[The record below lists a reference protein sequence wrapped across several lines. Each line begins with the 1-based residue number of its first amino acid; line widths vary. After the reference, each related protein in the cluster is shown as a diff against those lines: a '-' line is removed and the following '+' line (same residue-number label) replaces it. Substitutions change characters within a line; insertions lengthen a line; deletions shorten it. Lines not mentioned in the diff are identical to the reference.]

1 MPRTAQGRNQTEDL
15 STQDHSAE
23 CRAAES
29 MDRYP
34 RCGPSRSP
42 SMSHY
47 SFFVLLTLKPMMP
60 KEVNMVSTCNYPQKW
75 KWITRNKRF
84 WSFAKEL
91 KCSKPS
97 VDTEARRWL
106 WIGHSWEGNR
116 FTGIVWMY
124 LPMNCLAAT
133 VN

>member
-1 MPRTAQGRNQTEDL
+1 MPRTDPGRNQTEDL

-60 KEVNMVSTCNYPQKW
+60 KELNMVSILQLFAEIEWT
-75 KWITRNKRF
+75 TRINA
-84 WSFAKEL
+84 SPVTGPTAKV
-91 KCSKPS
+91 KQPIP
-97 VDTEARRWL
+97 R
-106 WIGHSWEGNR
+106 
-116 FTGIVWMY
+116 
-124 LPMNCLAAT
+124 
-133 VN
+133 

>member
-29 MDRYP
+29 TDRYP

-47 SFFVLLTLKPMMP
+47 SFFVLLTHYPMMP
-60 KEVNMVSTCNYPQKW
+60 KEVNMVSSA
-75 KWITRNKRF
+75 IIRRNGNGLPEINAF
-84 WSFAKEL
+84 CPSFAKEL
-91 KCSKPS
+91 KRRKPS
-97 VDTEARRWL
+97 VDTEARR
-106 WIGHSWEGNR
+106 
-116 FTGIVWMY
+116 
-124 LPMNCLAAT
+124 
-133 VN
+133 